1 MTRHILGEAF
11 GALAHY
17 RLRSLLTMLSV
28 TWGITCLMLLISYGE
43 GFGLALTRA
52 FDQIGKNLV
61 VVFPGQTSLQAGGER
76 SGRRILLELSDVQA
90 LQEGIPT
97 LEAVSPEARRFL
109 PLNYGYRTRDY
120 NVAGVYQ
127 AFQRIRAMELDTG
140 RFLSD
145 EDLQQRRRVVVIG
158 SDVKKQLFSGQPAI
172 DQEIKISGARFVVI
186 GVLKK
191 KTQISNYSAP
201 DDDTALIP
209 FTTMAAMFNTRY
221 LNNLVVLP
229 ASNHFRDRIV
239 ADLRAALARAHNFN
253 ARDEQAVI
261 ILDWNQFR
269 SLVTNLSAG
278 LQILLSI
285 IGALTLSVGA
295 VGVMNIMLVSVTERT
310 PEIGVL
316 KALGARRCHVLGQIL
331 AEGLILILTGGLL
344 GIILAALMVR
354 LIGSLP
360 FLGPLFEA
368 SSGTGDIYLTL
379 SLPALLVSGLVLLV
393 VGLSAGLL
401 PAFRAAHLDPATAI
415 RRE

>member
-1 MTRHILGEAF
+1 LDEAF
-11 GALAHY
+11 QALAHY
-17 RLRSLLTMLSV
+17 RLRSTLTMLSV
-28 TWGITCLMLLISYGE
+28 TWGIACLLLLLSYGE

-76 SGRRILLELSDVQA
+76 SGRRIFLELSDVQA
-90 LQEGIPT
+90 LRDGIPT

-120 NVAGVYQ
+120 TVTGVYE
-127 AFQRIRAMELDTG
+127 AFQRIRAMEVETG
-140 RFLSD
+140 RFLSE
-145 EDLQQRRRVVVIG
+145 EDVLQRRRVVVVG
-158 SDVKKQLFSGQPAI
+158 SDVKKQLFSGQPAV
-172 DQEIKISGARFVVI
+172 DEEIKINGVRFTVI

-201 DDDTALIP
+201 DDVTALIP
-209 FTTMAAMFNTRY
+209 FTTMASMFNTRY

-253 ARDEQAVI
+253 ARDERAVV

-269 SLVTNLSAG
+269 SLVTTLSAG

-310 PEIGVL
+310 REIGVL
-316 KALGARRCHVLGQIL
+316 KALGARRSHVLGQIL

-344 GIILAALMVR
+344 GGVLAALMVR

-368 SSGTGDIYLTL
+368 SSGTGDIYLSL

-401 PAFRAAHLDPATAI
+401 PAIRAARLDPAIAI